1 MKIGYKINLTPY
13 QWEFCNSTAK
23 YRIVIAS
30 TKVGKTYSCM
40 SYIVKRALEGTDGDI
55 FWWVAP
61 IRSQAKIAF
70 RRINKMLSKHGDIF
84 KINKSD
90 LLIRFPNGSELHFK
104 SADNPDSLYGEG
116 VNFVVFDEFTRASFE
131 SWVSVRSTLTQT
143 KGDAILIG
151 NYTGDSNWGVQL
163 KEKAMEE
170 NSAYKFWKLTAWD
183 AVEAGILDAEEV
195 EQAAKDLPLP
205 VFKALY
211 LAEGGFNPDLL
222 VDQESVNDLFTN
234 TQIQPT
240 GEYFISADI
249 AMQGKD
255 KLVIGVWNGWVLEEI
270 KVLHSSDGKEVE
282 DLIKELKNKY
292 NVPNSRIIY
301 DSVGVGNYL
310 QGYFKNALAFNGSKA
325 ALGSKRTFENRRSQ
339 ALYELSVK
347 IKERAIHI
355 KDSAYQ
361 EDIKKEMQCLK
372 IKNWEGGR
380 NITLIA
386 KPDMKKII
394 GRSPDFLDMLAL
406 RVFIDVMPK
415 LNNF

>member
-1 MKIGYKINLTPY
+1 MRIEYKINLTPY
-13 QWEFCNSTAK
+13 QWEFCNSPAK

-40 SYIVKRALEGTDGDI
+40 SYIVKRALEGVDGNI

-70 RRINKMLSKHGDIF
+70 RRIKKMLSKHGDIF
-84 KINKSD
+84 KINKSE
-90 LLIRFPNGSELHFK
+90 LIIRFPNGSELHFK

-151 NYTGDSNWGVQL
+151 NYTGESNWGVQL
-163 KEKAMEE
+163 REKAMEE

-205 VFKALY
+205 IFRALY

-282 DLIKELKNKY
+282 DLIRELKNKY

-301 DSVGVGNYL
+301 DAVGVGNYL
-310 QGYFKNALAFNGSKA
+310 QGYFKNALAFNGSKV
-325 ALGSKRTFENRRSQ
+325 ALGTKRTFENRRSQ

-347 IKERAIHI
+347 IKDRAIHI
-355 KDSAYQ
+355 KDSSYQ

-406 RVFIDVMPK
+406 RVFIEIMPK